1 MIHKSASFAF
11 LKKSKVVRVEVSG
24 LHEQRKSINR
34 PTYIILRKLA
44 RKQEL
49 KDAHLKLI
57 YTTTQRDTLRVIPR
71 RLLEPR
77 I

>member
-24 LHEQRKSINR
+24 PREQRKSINR
-34 PTYIILRKLA
+34 PTYIILRKYA
-44 RKQEL
+44 RKQDI

-57 YTTTQRDTLRVIPR
+57 YTPTQRDTLKALLR
-71 RLLEPR
+71 RLLEPLN
-77 I
+77 

>member
-24 LHEQRKSINR
+24 PREQRKSVNR

-44 RKQEL
+44 RKQ
-49 KDAHLKLI
+49 DI
-57 YTTTQRDTLRVIPR
+57 N
-71 RLLEPR
+71 
-77 I
+77 